1 MTNWYPIESS
11 DSHRPIPSAALVKR
25 QPMRM
30 QPLVSIPVAAI
41 LARKEISRSGW
52 SLANWE
58 GVAVLAGERFAEGKA
73 RREPLQETEKG
84 TQYLWDGL
92 RLELFRDAAETYW
105 FNLTGTRPSLF
116 IICQEQEGGELVPVS
131 VTADHADST
140 SAVEADCKV
149 FAVPIP
155 ADVLRQLEEF
165 VMTYFEPEPPR
176 KRRRQEWSE
185 QAPRKD
191 GH

>member
-1 MTNWYPIESS
+1 
-11 DSHRPIPSAALVKR
+11 
-25 QPMRM
+25 MRM

-52 SLANWE
+52 SLVNWE
-58 GVAVLAGERFAEGKA
+58 GVAVLAGERFAAGTA
-73 RREPLQETEKG
+73 RGERLHGDEKG
-84 TQYLWDGL
+84 AQYLWDGL

-116 IICQEQEGGELVPVS
+116 IICQEHDGGELVPVS

-155 ADVLRQLEEF
+155 EAVLPQLEEF
-165 VMTYFEPEPPR
+165 VMTHFKPEPPR
-176 KRRRQEWSE
+176 KRRRQEWTDE
-185 QAPRKD
+185 APQPPKD
-191 GH
+191 

>member
-1 MTNWYPIESS
+1 
-11 DSHRPIPSAALVKR
+11 
-25 QPMRM
+25 MRM
-30 QPLVSIPVAAI
+30 QPLVSIPVAAV
-41 LARKEISRSGW
+41 LARKQISRAGW

-58 GVAVLAGERFAEGKA
+58 GVAVLAGERFAAGNA
-73 RREPLQETEKG
+73 QRELLQEGERG

-92 RLELFRDAAETYW
+92 RLELYRDAAETYW

-116 IICQEQEGGELVPVS
+116 IICQEHEGGELVPVT

-155 ADVLRQLEEF
+155 AEVLRQLEEF
-165 VMTYFEPEPPR
+165 VMTHFKPEPPR

-185 QAPRKD
+185 QAPPSDK
-191 GH
+191 H

>member
-1 MTNWYPIESS
+1 
-11 DSHRPIPSAALVKR
+11 
-25 QPMRM
+25 MRM
-30 QPLVSIPVAAI
+30 QPLVSIPVAVV
-41 LARKEISRSGW
+41 LSRKEISRSGW

-58 GVAVLAGERFAEGKA
+58 GVAVLAGERFAAGTV
-73 RREPLQETEKG
+73 RRERLNEDEKG
-84 TQYLWDGL
+84 VQYLWDGL

-116 IICQEQEGGELVPVS
+116 IICQEHDGGELVPVS

-155 ADVLRQLEEF
+155 DEVLAQLEEF
-165 VMTYFEPEPPR
+165 VMTHFKPEPPR

-185 QAPRKD
+185 EEPHRAND
-191 GH
+191 

>member
-1 MTNWYPIESS
+1 
-11 DSHRPIPSAALVKR
+11 
-25 QPMRM
+25 M
-30 QPLVSIPVAAI
+30 QPLVTIPVAAI
-41 LARKEISRSGW
+41 LSRKEVSRSGW
-52 SLANWE
+52 SLASWE
-58 GVAVLAGERFAEGKA
+58 GVAVLAGERFAAGSA
-73 RREPLQETEKG
+73 QRERLQETERG

-116 IICQEQEGGELVPVS
+116 IICQEHEGGELIPVT

-155 ADVLRQLEEF
+155 ADVLPRLEEF
-165 VMTYFEPEPPR
+165 VMTHFKPEPPR
-176 KRRRQEWSE
+176 KRRRREWSE
-185 QAPRKD
+185 KAPHSD
-191 GH
+191 NH

>member
-1 MTNWYPIESS
+1 
-11 DSHRPIPSAALVKR
+11 
-25 QPMRM
+25 MRM

-52 SLANWE
+52 SLVNWE
-58 GVAVLAGERFAEGKA
+58 GVAVLAGERFAAGTA
-73 RREPLQETEKG
+73 RGERLHEDEKG
-84 TQYLWDGL
+84 AQYLWDGL

-116 IICQEQEGGELVPVS
+116 IICQEHDGGELVPVS

-155 ADVLRQLEEF
+155 EAVLPQLEEF
-165 VMTYFEPEPPR
+165 VMTHFKPEPPR
-176 KRRRQEWSE
+176 KRRRQEWTDE
-185 QAPRKD
+185 APQPSKD
-191 GH
+191 